1 MKAIYMPTG
10 EIVDVE
16 GPSESGVFTRVSFN
30 GSSQFVAT
38 GQLSALPEQVESKI
52 LREPISPTT
61 KAKAE
66 PKARSSSDDVSMFLR
81 EMGTEEDLRNVC
93 KDVGIEYPQRSSMG
107 LTKMA
112 IGNQL
117 RKLIK
122 NGEYELEWA

>member
-1 MKAIYMPTG
+1 MKAIYTPTG
-10 EIVDVE
+10 EVVEVE

-38 GQLSALPEQVESKI
+38 GCLAAIEEAPKPPSKEKKV
-52 LREPISPTT
+52 REPSPKRAADEVTL
-61 KAKAE
+61 
-66 PKARSSSDDVSMFLR
+66 FLR
-81 EMGTEEDLRNVC
+81 EMETEDDLRGVC
-93 KDVGIEYPQRSSMG
+93 KDIGIDYPQRTSFG

-122 NGEYELEWA
+122 NGEYELSWA